1 MQRVEFQD
9 GAIEVDA
16 AIVAAGL
23 GIEPSLLRER
33 IRAAK
38 ITSSC
43 ERGINED
50 DGRYRLTFLSD
61 GRRLR
66 LTVDEK
72 GHVLQRSAI
81 DFCGRLLPRSLPQAA
96 RLNRAQQAAASARTV
111 AFPFVW
117 RLELHCEFAD

>member
-81 DFCGRLLPRSLPQAA
+81 DFCGRLLPRSLRKP
-96 RLNRAQQAAASARTV
+96 RA
-111 AFPFVW
+111 
-117 RLELHCEFAD
+117 